1 MSEDIINEINQELE
15 RLGALKLEDENDD
28 ENNEELPEVE
38 IIKPFKKK
46 RGMSPDKMREIGKI
60 GREARKTKAEQ
71 KRELREKQEQI
82 LKIKQEKIN
91 IEFEEAQRLK
101 EVLEIKKKKL
111 LEEKEQK
118 ENDKKNPQ
126 KQIIK
131 ENKNLIRT
139 SSRDILKEQ
148 YLMEAKR
155 RVMEDLFS

>member
-15 RLGALKLEDENDD
+15 RLGALKLEDEND
-28 ENNEELPEVE
+28 NEELPEVE
-38 IIKPFKKK
+38 VIPKPFKKK

-60 GREARKTKAEQ
+60 GRETRKTKAEQ

-91 IEFEEAQRLK
+91 IEYEEAQRLK
-101 EVLEIKKKKL
+101 EALEIKKKKL